1 MLWLWLCYGRML
13 CTPAIFYKPEL
24 KRLCYNCLQS
34 IINQDTEVVL
44 SILAQ
49 WVVRIEIRS
58 LLGSLAKWLDDGPS
72 NYGCWMLDFRMN
84 IFKFSIWTNPWN
96 GTKTQHG
103 ILPKKTQQNWRVSRT
118 WGIASPMVIWREPP
132 AQLLFLKWS
141 MQCLSYTAAGAY
153 PVEWSQITP
162 KQPRDMA
169 EGQLANMTW
178 MWMQGFNKKSQDFQR
193 SQGPR
198 FNI

>member
-1 MLWLWLCYGRML
+1 MLRNDVTYGP
-13 CTPAIFYKPEL
+13 TAAIFYRPER
-24 KRLCYNCLQS
+24 KHLCYNCLQS
-34 IINQDTEVVL
+34 IIGRDTEVVL
-44 SILAQ
+44 RIPAQ

-58 LLGSLAKWLDDGPS
+58 LLGSLAKCLDGPS
-72 NYGCWMLDFRMN
+72 NYRCWMLDFR
-84 IFKFSIWTNPWN
+84 IRWN
-96 GTKTQHG
+96 GHIHSSSASEQIPETERRHDMETRSNLMTKRKEWATLG
-103 ILPKKTQQNWRVSRT
+103 ISLLEVSRT

-178 MWMQGFNKKSQDFQR
+178 MCMQNLFHLWF
-193 SQGPR
+193 
-198 FNI
+198 